1 MPSLC
6 IGREGAFF
14 PTPRKCKGVASAIRD
29 SLGNSWNIQRAQQPR
44 RKVAG
49 AEPAA
54 LCHIEGGSGRI
65 LRSASGGRLCVT
77 VFGLLSRFSRYHLLR
92 PAVHKRIPSAR
103 PPVRGPAWWSPD
115 LWVPWSAAL
124 SAQCGADPSGGLHTA
139 PMPAGS
145 TIISTGIAGGPTV
158 TGNTDRELAAPL
170 LVCGGTAASTNQIVA
185 TGTSTA
191 PRQRDRAPR
200 ARRQSDPNYPWLTM
214 G

>member
-1 MPSLC
+1 MQ
-6 IGREGAFF
+6 GRRFGNSRF
-14 PTPRKCKGVASAIRD
+14 PRKFLEHSAI
-29 SLGNSWNIQRAQQPR
+29 SLDVCLRNSPAEKSRAQNRPPFAILR
-44 RKVAG
+44 A
-49 AEPAA
+49 
-54 LCHIEGGSGRI
+54 GSGRI

-124 SAQCGADPSGGLHTA
+124 SAQCGADPSGDLHTA

-170 LVCGGTAASTNQIVA
+170 LVCAQRRRRIRSFRPGRARPRASE
-185 TGTSTA
+185 TA
-191 PRQRDRAPR
+191 PHGRGVNLIPTIR
-200 ARRQSDPNYPWLTM
+200 